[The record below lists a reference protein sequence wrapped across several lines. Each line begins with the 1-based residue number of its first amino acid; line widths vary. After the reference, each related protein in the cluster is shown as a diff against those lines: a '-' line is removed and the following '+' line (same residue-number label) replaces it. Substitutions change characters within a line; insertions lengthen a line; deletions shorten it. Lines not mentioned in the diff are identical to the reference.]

1 MATRKQMWMDFL
13 NATSDDDE
21 TLSRLSDST
30 TNPVNSQAVGKAV
43 AVLKKMSAD
52 EKTLYEIEA
61 REKMLHDEASARSY
75 ERNQGCKEGLEE
87 GFKQG
92 TELVIEKLKKKGFTD
107 EQIADLLK

>member
-75 ERNQGCKEGLEE
+75 ERNQGRQEE
-87 GFKQG
+87 RKAI
-92 TELVIEKLKKKGFTD
+92 IEKLKKNGFTD
-107 EQIADLLK
+107 EQIAEILK